1 MTQNFL
7 YNEFLLYKGIA
18 SESVIHSIFSMKI
31 FHFSAFH
38 SQKSINFYPA
48 LYQIFF
54 ALYTVYF
61 DFLKKLPQAFLLV
74 SLQIR
79 HNLHNALLYRIMR
92 KNIQIFFLFSIH
104 LCTFRIPSGPCQ
116 PPRYMVSCI
125 REFFFR
131 LRKGAGLIV
140 RMSVFSSCP
149 TLHLIGSRG
158 REFRVLSTLGN
169 RSTYET

>member
-1 MTQNFL
+1 MYFL
-7 YNEFLLYKGIA
+7 FTRASRVCGYFCVLLA
-18 SESVIHSIFSMKI
+18 KI
-31 FHFSAFH
+31 FHLVVFDIS
-38 SQKSINFYPA
+38 N
-48 LYQIFF
+48 
-54 ALYTVYF
+54 YTVFSLLFTLYILNF
-61 DFLKKLPQAFLLV
+61 FKKLPQAFPLV
-74 SLQIR
+74 SVQIR
-79 HNLHNALLYRIMR
+79 HNLHSALLYRIMR
-92 KNIQIFFLFSIH
+92 KNIQIFFLFSIY

-125 REFFFR
+125 REFFSR